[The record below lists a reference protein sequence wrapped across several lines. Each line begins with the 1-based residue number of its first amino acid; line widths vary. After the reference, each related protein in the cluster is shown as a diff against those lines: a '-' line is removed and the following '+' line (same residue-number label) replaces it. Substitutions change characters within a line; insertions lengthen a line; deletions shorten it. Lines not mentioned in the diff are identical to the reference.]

1 MKKEK
6 KQRKSWSKKKK
17 IILYPI
23 ISFLVII
30 ALLSACTAAG
40 FMTVEHDVKDT
51 ARQKRYIE
59 VYDEI
64 LGKKKQIPITTAPKA
79 DDFYELREMEEQRA
93 EKDGY
98 IVKMENTSLKDAA
111 GNVYD
116 AKVEFWINK
125 NMKHY
130 AVDGISCKKVKSAGE
145 TKKPKQK
152 EKKNAESWTGK
163 AVNVTDD
170 ERKAAYENILKGELG
185 DRTTSKLKFSGYK
198 MTEKKAMSG
207 KKKGYD
213 VTVSCD
219 KIRIDNGKTYHKGSA
234 IAWVNKDAL
243 SKYKLKKLTFD
254 GKDATNSTNIIKS
267 ESSGS
272 VSSSDS
278 SSANDWNSTTKK
290 VTDSDRIATY
300 ETLLQTELDKKEANL
315 KYPWDYNEYDMVEK
329 KYTYQGK
336 NGYMASVEC
345 DKISVKNGDT
355 NYHSGR
361 IVFWT
366 DKNMNEYTVSLLE
379 FDGESVL

>member
-6 KQRKSWSKKKK
+6 KNKQRKPWSKKKK
-17 IILYPI
+17 IIVG
-23 ISFLVII
+23 VIVAFFVI
-30 ALLSACTAAG
+30 GGIMSG
-40 FMTVEHDVKDT
+40 GDT
-51 ARQKRYIE
+51 GSNTLNDDQTE
-59 VYDEI
+59 TEETTE
-64 LGKKKQIPITTAPKA
+64 KK
-79 DDFYELREMEEQRA
+79 A
-93 EKDGY
+93 EK
-98 IVKMENTSLKDAA
+98 KTE
-111 GNVYD
+111 
-116 AKVEFWINK
+116 
-125 NMKHY
+125 
-130 AVDGISCKKVKSAGE
+130 KK
-145 TKKPKQK
+145 T

-278 SSANDWNSTTKK
+278 SSSNNWNSTTKK

-300 ETLLQTELDKKEANL
+300 ETLFQTELDKKEVNL
-315 KYPWDYNEYDMVEK
+315 KYPWDYNEYDMIEK
-329 KYTYQGK
+329 KYTYQSK

-345 DKISVKNGDT
+345 DKISVKGDT
-355 NYHSGR
+355 TYHSGR
-361 IVFWT
+361 IVFWI
-366 DKNMNEYTVSLLE
+366 DKDMNEYTVSLLE